1 MSDTADAWRLAY
13 REIRSLANEKIQLC
27 INYVEW
33 KNAGVRALLLSIVY
47 GGRRLFVMKQEV
59 KVSLA
64 LGNKHWPKCQVARQC
79 AALKLE

>member
-1 MSDTADAWRLAY
+1 M
-13 REIRSLANEKIQLC
+13 K
-27 INYVEW
+27 
-33 KNAGVRALLLSIVY
+33 LLSIVY
-47 GGRRLFVMKQEV
+47 GGGRLFVMKQEV